1 MKNKYIICF
10 LLIIDL
16 CFFLFCYGYAVMNP
30 VIMDGTVNLMT
41 SIVGNNLLYPMIIS
55 GIIFVCGVIL
65 YIFLWEDDYIM
76 DFILIIDVLFFMI
89 HIIYVITNPIILN
102 GQNTILTSVIGHN
115 VQYPLVIS
123 ILLFVGLIIYK
134 II

>member
-1 MKNKYIICF
+1 MFSSYNRFVF
-10 LLIIDL
+10 L
-16 CFFLFCYGYAVMNP
+16 LFCYGYAVMNP

>member
-16 CFFLFCYGYAVMNP
+16 FFFLFCYGYAVMNP

-55 GIIFVCGVIL
+55 GTIFVCGVIL

-76 DFILIIDVLFFMI
+76 DFILIIDVLFFVI
-89 HIIYVITNPIILN
+89 HIIYVITNPVILN

>member
-1 MKNKYIICF
+1 MWCN
-10 LLIIDL
+10 
-16 CFFLFCYGYAVMNP
+16 
-30 VIMDGTVNLMT
+30 
-41 SIVGNNLLYPMIIS
+41 SLY
-55 GIIFVCGVIL
+55 
-65 YIFLWEDDYIM
+65 FLWEDDYIM